1 MKVFSI
7 SIEIGVTKVILIPL
21 KNQRKRQE
29 VNGSDHLRMI
39 FNDIIENA
47 EQLKLKNQKK
57 SDIKNYFRS

>member
-7 SIEIGVTKVILIPL
+7 SIEIGVGKLILIPL
-21 KNQRKRQE
+21 RSQRKRQE

>member
-1 MKVFSI
+1 M
-7 SIEIGVTKVILIPL
+7 GKVILIPL
-21 KNQRKRQE
+21 RSQQKRQE

-57 SDIKNYFRS
+57 GDIKNYFRS